1 MAGNKYLALRSTS
14 EWRVIKNI
22 NMKTLK
28 LLIKTSFFNKIYVPV
43 LALEAIYGITI
54 LTVAGAGSVDG
65 ELGVLVDPDGLK
77 S

>member
-1 MAGNKYLALRSTS
+1 
-14 EWRVIKNI
+14 
-22 NMKTLK
+22 MKTLK